1 MSEVKLS
8 WSSAEVDDARLTVP
22 LEGEIPRG
30 WRTDF
35 ETTVKRLGSGE
46 WGEVEV
52 KKDKVRVRDVTPGN
66 EEKLRHHLESVVTQ
80 ANASHAA
87 REQEKAA
94 KEEDEDDGREGPDAE
109 MTERFRAFAEP
120 AESAGSAGS
129 AGSNNDRAG
138 ADDR

>member
-22 LEGEIPRG
+22 LEGEIPRR

-52 KKDKVRVRDVTPGN
+52 KKDAVRVSDVTPGS
-66 EEKLRHHLESVVTQ
+66 EEKLRHHLDSIVAQ

-87 REQEKAA
+87 REQEKAERDQHD
-94 KEEDEDDGREGPDAE
+94 KGKGDGQKRQGPDAE
-109 MTERFRAFAEP
+109 MTARFRAFAEP
-120 AESAGSAGS
+120 ESPDPESAE
-129 AGSNNDRAG
+129 
-138 ADDR
+138 

>member
-1 MSEVKLS
+1 MSEIKLS

-52 KKDKVRVRDVTPGN
+52 KKDKVRVSDVTPGS
-66 EEKLRHHLESVVTQ
+66 EAKLRHHLESIVEQ

-87 REQEKAA
+87 RQREKAA
-94 KEEDEDDGREGPDAE
+94 KEEDEGEKREGPDAE

-120 AESAGSAGS
+120 EGGDSGGGSGDS
-129 AGSNNDRAG
+129 DH
-138 ADDR
+138 

>member
-22 LEGEIPRG
+22 LEGEVPRH

-35 ETTVKRLGSGE
+35 ETTVKRLGSGQ

-52 KKDKVRVRDVTPGN
+52 KKDKVHVSDVTPGS
-66 EEKLRHHLESVVTQ
+66 EEKLRHHLESVVAQ

-87 REQEKAA
+87 REQEKAE
-94 KEEDEDDGREGPDAE
+94 KDRHDKGDGDGQNREGPDAE
-109 MTERFRAFAEP
+109 MTARFRAFAVDER
-120 AESAGSAGS
+120 AEAEAE
-129 AGSNNDRAG
+129 D
-138 ADDR
+138 